1 MITCPIL
8 LHLAA
13 ASDAPRPRI
22 CRGLRRQ
29 QCAYRTGAHP
39 CVPVL
44 CIGGCRCAPPEYKQ
58 QTTDV
63 SCAAASGAG
72 RRRPIFF
79 HSPMVHSE
87 EGSGIPLQHVD
98 ETDPRASG
106 DWRSPRTLPTK
117 PARFVP
123 RGDGGT
129 PTPRRGQR
137 RRVRP
142 PQPGPCPWLRRPAA
156 AVPPAVGLAL
166 GYGSASRLFSH
177 RCGKITG

>member
-1 MITCPIL
+1 MSNTAALGGSIGRTTTSYLPRT
-8 LHLAA
+8 AA
-13 ASDAPRPRI
+13 AAMRIQDGRTPLCACPVASADADAKS
-22 CRGLRRQ
+22 L
-29 QCAYRTGAHP
+29 
-39 CVPVL
+39 
-44 CIGGCRCAPPEYKQ
+44 EYKQ

-87 EGSGIPLQHVD
+87 EGSDIPLQHVD